1 VMRIQLRVFLIMALG
16 GRRNHP
22 NPRAG
27 GSSVSSRIRGSGRR
41 GCRHRLERTRGCG
54 RHERM
59 HRSSRRPIPRVA
71 VELRRGGSGAPLLVI
86 HGELGVPGWLESFA
100 ELADHYDVIVP
111 SLPGYG
117 RSTRPDWIMRYLFHL
132 LDRLWPR
139 PPASGRISVRV
150 RPSSI
155 SAEMAQPSSIGLSYS
170 NWNSLLCPFGSSP
183 ISFALAASRLCARD
197 GARRYGS

>member
-1 VMRIQLRVFLIMALG
+1 MRIQLRVFLIMALVAG
-16 GRRNHP
+16 VITQTPGPGAPLSRAAFAAP
-22 NPRAG
+22 AG
-27 GSSVSSRIRGSGRR
+27 GDAVIVWNAHAGVAATNA
-41 GCRHRLERTRGCG
+41 CN
-54 RHERM
+54 
-59 HRSSRRPIPRVA
+59 RSSRRPIPRVA